1 MRTRLLVAV
10 AAVMLTLVGGPVKAG
25 YEYSFDASS
34 YTVGVGQTVN
44 VNVYLTQTG
53 STTGLS
59 SVGLQSG
66 GVQLNYNTTFVSNS
80 TSQITPNNTSF
91 TGSTPTG
98 FNPLFNYT
106 LSGNGSNGLASGSSI
121 LEVSQGSG
129 SPVLAG
135 SGSPNTSNSVL
146 LGTFQFTGV
155 SVGQSLVV
163 STNSFS
169 GLDVNVLGDGTVI
182 DSMIQNSSAFIN
194 VVAVPEPGTLVLT
207 GLLAM
212 GGLVGGCARRIRQKP
227 AIA

>member
-1 MRTRLLVAV
+1 MKIRLLLALAV
-10 AAVMLTLVGGPVKAG
+10 AMLALTTLPAQAG
-25 YEYSFDASS
+25 YEYSFDSTS

-59 SVGLQSG
+59 GIGLQSG

-80 TSQITPNNTSF
+80 TAQISPNNTTY
-91 TGSTPTG
+91 TGTTPTG

-121 LEVSQGSG
+121 VEVSQGNG

-135 SGSPNTSNSVL
+135 SGSPNTANSIL

-155 SVGQSLVV
+155 SVGQSLLV

-169 GLDVNVLGDGTVI
+169 GDDVNVLADGTVL
-182 DSMIQNSSAFIN
+182 DGMIQNSSAVIN
-194 VVAVPEPGTLVLT
+194 VVAVPEPGTLILT
-207 GLLAM
+207 GLFAF
-212 GGLVGGCARRIRQKP
+212 GIVGSCIHRRYLRNV
-227 AIA
+227 AA